1 MFFATYGESV
11 VYTESRFQSFVKKVV
26 FMSLQVWNDDAM
38 YWIRGTS
45 ACLAVV
51 IKSKKCVSCGAAFSV
66 LLIR

>member
-1 MFFATYGESV
+1 M
-11 VYTESRFQSFVKKVV
+11 YTESRFQSFVKKVV

-51 IKSKKCVSCGAAFSV
+51 IKSKNVFLVVGRSRCCSFDRLHGVCSWA
-66 LLIR
+66 